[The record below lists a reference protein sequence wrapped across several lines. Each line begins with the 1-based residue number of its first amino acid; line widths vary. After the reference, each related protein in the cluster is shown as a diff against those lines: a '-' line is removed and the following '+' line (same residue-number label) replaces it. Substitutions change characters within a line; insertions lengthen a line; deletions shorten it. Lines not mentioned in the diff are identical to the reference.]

1 MLRLGSGMPG
11 LTIALGAILLI
22 VGIVRGMVI
31 LDVLGAVALIA
42 GVAGVVNRGRT
53 RR

>member
-1 MLRLGSGMPG
+1 MLRAGSRLPRP
-11 LTIALGAILLI
+11 TFALGAILLI
-22 VGIVRGMVI
+22 FGIVRGVVI

-42 GVAGVVNRGRT
+42 GGPGVVNRGRT